1 MPLALPEPGEIRRLG
16 PSRHPSPLR
25 ARRSRFIAD
34 REHVLVNAETEQL
47 AEYLREHRPIPAFE
61 VAGPREQLY
70 FEPGRVT
77 AGIVTCGGL
86 CPGLN
91 DVVRALTLTLWH
103 QYGVRR
109 VLGFRYGYLGLSAKA
124 PEPPLHL
131 DPEYVSRIHDSGG
144 TVLGTSRGPQS
155 LDDMIDTLTREGV
168 DMLFTIGGD
177 GTLRGA
183 WALEERLRTRRVPT
197 AVVGIPK
204 TIDNDIH
211 WVERSFGLA
220 TAVEA
225 ADVAIACAHA
235 EARGVWNGIG
245 IVKLMGRRAG
255 FIAAYATLANNDVN
269 FCLVPEFPVPLEGE
283 RGLLRALEKRLAAR
297 RHAVIAVAEGFGQD
311 LLAADEAGRDASGNT
326 KLGDIGPF
334 LVERIR
340 QHFVAAGEPIS
351 IKYIDPSY
359 IVRSMPANS
368 HDAELCTALAQH
380 AVHAAMTG
388 RTGLVIGRGN
398 GRYTH
403 VPIPM
408 AVATPRCIPTHAPVW
423 QRVLDTTGQ
432 AELLD
437 FYAQSPG
444 PQGTRATDP
453 RVQVPFI
460 PVRDADDGDDQS
472 PRDPR

>member
-1 MPLALPEPGEIRRLG
+1 MPLALPEPGEILRLG
-16 PSRHPSPLR
+16 PARHPSPLR
-25 ARRSRFIAD
+25 ARRSRFIDD
-34 REHVLVNAETEQL
+34 RERVLVNAETEVL
-47 AEYLREHRPIPAFE
+47 LPLLEAGRIPPSFE
-61 VAGPREQLY
+61 VAGPRERVF

-91 DVVRALTLTLWH
+91 DVVRAITLTLWH

-109 VLGFRYGYLGLSAKA
+109 ILGFRFGWHGLSAKA
-124 PEPPLHL
+124 PEAPLQL
-131 DPEYVSRIHDSGG
+131 DPDAVSRIHDSGG

-168 DMLFTIGGD
+168 DMLFAIGGD

-183 WALEERLRTRRVPT
+183 AALDARLRTRRIPT

-211 WVERSFGLA
+211 WIDRSFGLA

-225 ADVAIACAHA
+225 ADLAIAGAHA
-235 EARGVWNGIG
+235 EARGVWNGVG
-245 IVKLMGRRAG
+245 VVKLMGRRAG

-269 FCLVPEFPVPLEGE
+269 FCLVPEFPVSIDGE

-311 LLAADEAGRDASGNT
+311 LLQDLPREQDASGND
-326 KLGDIGPF
+326 KLADIGPY
-334 LVERIR
+334 LVERIKT
-340 QHFVAAGEPIS
+340 HFAALGEPVAM
-351 IKYIDPSY
+351 KYIDPSY

-403 VPIPM
+403 VPIPL
-408 AVATPRCIPTHAPVW
+408 AVATPRCIPADAPVW

-432 AELLD
+432 TELLD
-437 FYAQSPG
+437 FLPFAKK
-444 PQGTRATDP
+444 TIDP
-453 RVQVPFI
+453 PTSVTP
-460 PVRDADDGDDQS
+460 
-472 PRDPR
+472 